1 MTLSNSVILSS
12 PLSWTQNIW
21 IGYGLFHSPS
31 ATCNHVFLV
40 KSLRSQSQSSLLW
53 LAECV
58 LIRNQRLWGHLTA
71 HVKGTQIHRWSCY
84 AWCKVCALF
93 VACRQWKSKK
103 LTIFLFQWI
112 IKHLIDLVF
121 VIFRETKVFASV
133 ISLSFWLQL
142 ITPTLTLIILDI
154 IKTSFN
160 NIV

>member
-1 MTLSNSVILSS
+1 MDSSTLHRPPVIMCFWLRVWDRSHNHGYCCTLNSL
-12 PLSWTQNIW
+12 
-21 IGYGLFHSPS
+21 
-31 ATCNHVFLV
+31 
-40 KSLRSQSQSSLLW
+40 SLLW

-71 HVKGTQIHRWSCY
+71 HVNGTQSHRWSCY

-93 VACRQWKSKK
+93 VACRQWKSKN
-103 LTIFLFQWI
+103 LTIFLVQWI

-121 VIFRETKVFASV
+121 VIFRETEVLVSV